1 MGSAREAAL
10 LALQKWRTNSA
21 WSDAALHAAIDRA
34 GLDRRDAAL
43 ASRICYG
50 TIQNL
55 MYLDHCLNLFSSTP
69 VNRLEPLVA
78 DILRLSAYQLLFLSQ
93 IPAHAAVS
101 EGVALCKRRA
111 PRAAGLVNAVLRRL
125 SERASNLPPVPGE
138 GSAACLSVRYSHPLW
153 LCERMVNE
161 HGYDFAEAFFTANN
175 SETPVCIQTNTCK
188 IAASALLERLR
199 SQGFDAVMHPTLADA
214 ILVSGGNLAGT
225 EAFRSGLFFVQDAAA
240 NLAVRCADP
249 KPGMSVLDA
258 CAAPG
263 GKSFAAAV
271 LMNGT
276 GRIRSCDLHENKLKR
291 IREGASR
298 LGFDL
303 IETEACDARKQ
314 TGDYDI
320 VLADVPCSGL
330 GVIRKKPEIRFKD
343 PAELAALPEIQR
355 AILDGLSRCVR
366 PGGVLLYSTCTIL
379 PEENEQVVSDF
390 LTDHPAFSPEPSDI
404 APEGT
409 RTLWPHL
416 DGTDG
421 FYIAKLRKNA

>member
-10 LALQKWRTNSA
+10 TALQKWRTNAA
-21 WSDAALHAAIDRA
+21 WSDAALHAAIDRS

-43 ASRICYG
+43 ASRLCYG

-55 MYLDHCLNLFSSTP
+55 TYLDHYLNLFSNTP
-69 VNRLEPLVA
+69 VNRLEPQVL

-93 IPAHAAVS
+93 IPARAAVS

-111 PRAAGLVNAVLRRL
+111 PRAAGLVNAVLRRI
-125 SERASNLPPVPGE
+125 SERAADLPPIPGE
-138 GSAACLSVRYSHPLW
+138 GTAACLSVRYSHPLW
-153 LCERMVNE
+153 LCERLMKE
-161 HGYDFAEAFFTANN
+161 HGYAFAEAFLAANN

-188 IAASALLERLR
+188 TTGSALLARLR
-199 SQGFDAVMHPTLADA
+199 AQGFDVAMHPTLADA
-214 ILVSGGNLAGT
+214 IVVSGGNLAST
-225 EAFRSGLFFVQDAAA
+225 EEFQAGLFFVQDAAA
-240 NLAVRCADP
+240 NMAVRCADP
-249 KPGMSVLDA
+249 KPGLSLLDA

-271 LMNGT
+271 LMKGE
-276 GRIRSCDLHENKLKR
+276 GRIRACDLHENKLKR
-291 IREGASR
+291 IRDGASR

-314 TGDYDI
+314 SGIYDV

-343 PAELAALPEIQR
+343 PAELAALPNIQR
-355 AILDGLSRCVR
+355 AILEGLSGCVR

-379 PEENEQVVSDF
+379 PEENEGVVSAF
-390 LTDHPAFSPEPSDI
+390 LADHPSFSLEAADF
-404 APEGT
+404 APEGM
-409 RTLWPHL
+409 RTFWPHL

-421 FYIAKLRKNA
+421 FYIAKLRKHA